1 MGKKNNTFSYVKS
14 EMKNIL
20 ENKKIFIPVF
30 LNIDNKSMTFKRVV
44 NGEVIQKKSTYE
56 ITRLDKFTLFNL
68 LKGMI
73 AFMANNDKIFNKIER
88 QELNK
93 ILNQLTEKVCQ
104 KQNCHENPLSF
115 QFSYYQEK

>member
-1 MGKKNNTFSYVKS
+1 
-14 EMKNIL
+14 MKNIL

-93 ILNQLTEKVCQ
+93 ILKKKMKLMIWSDFK
-104 KQNCHENPLSF
+104 ENKLLNKS
-115 QFSYYQEK
+115 